1 MIGAIFILIAV
12 YVVLMFLASD
22 AGGAFLSII
31 GYAVTAGFLFFI
43 SKIIGI

>member
-31 GYAVTAGFLFFI
+31 GYAVTAGFLYFVI
-43 SKIIGI
+43 KLIGL